1 MTVIYLVIAA
11 LLVFITASSSAETE
25 HQKQR
30 FHGVQ
35 KNGNQCVCTVRF
47 AEWEFPVER
56 FKELQDLSQNCSSS
70 LNERLSEITAIN
82 FKIQVFLEEMQNETA
97 RLKQFE
103 AMQKQRLYHPL
114 NFWPLRWDLKRLQS
128 EIAKVQNVSLPNT
141 KALQTISSELN
152 NSYVS
157 VLNLQLYDK
166 HNLLNMKDRL
176 KKIKNRLESFSV
188 YGNVKIGNCSGGML
202 RNVTRPLIAQLNP
215 YGSSYPYGAWG
226 MDSMPGSPE
235 LYWVMALLSS
245 NIYGNSIR
253 TYSSY
258 KTFLM
263 SNTHV
268 DFTVESSYTTP
279 NAIQGPGVVLYNGSL
294 YYNCYKSGEMCKFNL
309 NTKNII
315 HVNLPNA
322 GHSNKFPYCYYDCY
336 GYTDIDFSVDENG
349 IWVIYAT
356 EENYGNIVLSKINSN
371 NLAVL
376 QTWKT
381 KLFKKA
387 TSNAFMVCG
396 VLYATRYVSKNEE
409 EIFYM
414 FDTVTN
420 QEAKNLNIRLIK
432 FSPDVASLHYNPV
445 DRKLYLFNGGYMLSY
460 GVLFS

>member
-1 MTVIYLVIAA
+1 
-11 LLVFITASSSAETE
+11 
-25 HQKQR
+25 
-30 FHGVQ
+30 
-35 KNGNQCVCTVRF
+35 
-47 AEWEFPVER
+47 
-56 FKELQDLSQNCSSS
+56 
-70 LNERLSEITAIN
+70 
-82 FKIQVFLEEMQNETA
+82 
-97 RLKQFE
+97 
-103 AMQKQRLYHPL
+103 
-114 NFWPLRWDLKRLQS
+114 
-128 EIAKVQNVSLPNT
+128 
-141 KALQTISSELN
+141 
-152 NSYVS
+152 
-157 VLNLQLYDK
+157 
-166 HNLLNMKDRL
+166 
-176 KKIKNRLESFSV
+176 
-188 YGNVKIGNCSGGML
+188 ML

-215 YGSSYPYGAWG
+215 YGTSFPYGAWG

-235 LYWVMALLSS
+235 LYWVVALLSS

-253 TYSSY
+253 MYSSY

-268 DFTVESSYTTP
+268 DLTVTSSYTTS

-371 NLAVL
+371 NLDVL

-387 TSNAFMVCG
+387 TTNAFMVCG
-396 VLYATRYVSKNEE
+396 VLYATRFVSKNEE

-432 FSPDVASLHYNPV
+432 FSPNVASLHYNPV